1 MGRIQQIQLRRGT
14 AAAWATA
21 NPVLAA
27 GEPGLETD
35 TGVFKLGD
43 GTTTWNNLS
52 FAGRDRD
59 LPAYAPNGLKHKWD
73 AAKSSYNMNGATMHS
88 RRSKQNAAAYNI
100 ANLHQGWATDS
111 LGVGYD
117 GATYSYTK
125 SVPARVGQHMARL
138 MGHPYPTLGW
148 HFAVSALNVLGDR
161 WVTNTGSWTT
171 QNMLYNT
178 TTNATA
184 TYTTPHQC
192 SGFKIA
198 YSGPS
203 FTYKVDGETTSRV
216 AAASPANTI
225 VVLDVTTLQS
235 GAALTN
241 KVHSIVVTCPTAL
254 TIFCGQRCYNP
265 GLNQIH
271 SHAFALGGAKANGGT
286 GENWSITTMS
296 PLGLGG
302 LAQGIIS
309 ADSLTLDDMGI
320 MIGGNDLFNS
330 ESVATTK
337 TGIQNMLGYWST
349 LNEFLV
355 HEFYINGT
363 DTTAAANLGTEFFN
377 MADEHNI
384 GMLDWADYINGTPS
398 MLTDSQVGADSVHP
412 KLQHQNMIAA
422 WMAEQLVGRAMP
434 VGDVWPG
441 LYSLGGGRWKVV
453 EQSGVWPVRPNVPAG
468 FVDFVGADAPV
479 DHLPGDTVLDLP

>member
-43 GTTTWNNLS
+43 GATAWNSLG
-52 FAGRDRD
+52 FAPRDRD
-59 LPAYAPNGLKHKWD
+59 APAYAPANLKHKWD
-73 AAKSSYNMNGATMHS
+73 ASRSAYNISGATMHS

-100 ANLHQGWATDS
+100 ASLHQGWAGNS
-111 LGVGYD
+111 LCVGYD
-117 GATYSYTK
+117 GATYNYTK
-125 SVPARVGQHMARL
+125 SVPARCGQHMARL
-138 MGHPYPTLGW
+138 LGHPYPTLGW
-148 HFAVSALNVLGDR
+148 HLAVGAFNVLGDR
-161 WVTNTGSWTT
+161 WVTNTGSWTK

-192 SGFKIA
+192 AGFKIA

-203 FTYKVDGETTSRV
+203 FTYKVDGEGTSRTAPAT
-216 AAASPANTI
+216 AANQVLI
-225 VVLDVTTLQS
+225 LDVTTLQS
-235 GAALTN
+235 GTALTN
-241 KVHSIVVTCPTAL
+241 KVHSIVVTCPTVL
-254 TIFCGQRCYNP
+254 TIFLAQRCYNP

-271 SHAFALGGAKANGGT
+271 THNFGLGGAKANGGT
-286 GENWSITTMS
+286 GENWSVTTMN

-302 LAQGIIS
+302 LVPAILT
-309 ADSLTLDDMGI
+309 ADGLDLDDIAI

-337 TGIQNMLGYWST
+337 TGIENMLGYWSDI
-349 LNEFLV
+349 NEFLV
-355 HEFYINGT
+355 HEFYIDGT

-384 GMLDWADYINGTPS
+384 PMLDWADFINGTPS
-398 MLTDSQVGADSVHP
+398 MLADTQAGADGVHP
-412 KLQHQNMIAA
+412 KLQHQNMVAA
-422 WMAEQLVGRAMP
+422 WIAEQIVGRPMP
-434 VGDVWPG
+434 VADVWPG
-441 LYSLGGGRWKVV
+441 LYGLGGGRWKVV
-453 EQSGVWPVRPNVPAG
+453 EQSGVYPVRPNVPAG
-468 FVDFVGADAPV
+468 FVDYAGPDDPV
-479 DHLPGDTVLDLP
+479 DSLPGDTVLNV